1 MEYLSE
7 IIWYASWPI
16 TIFVALK
23 FVQLNVTHLENI
35 VKLETMSES
44 SHS

>member
-7 IIWYASWPI
+7 IIWYGSWPV

-23 FVQLNVTHLENI
+23 FVQLNIKNLENI
-35 VKLETMSES
+35 EKLENIQK
-44 SHS
+44 